1 MFTYLA
7 VMTSFMARDLRSK
20 VLTWWISGD
29 STQITIFLSTD
40 SIITI
45 FNVTYSVL
53 YTSMLT
59 YFYHNDPYFDVMG
72 LVKPC
77 EKSVPQF
84 FQFFLGYIFAWRTPQ
99 ARCCI
104 LARFYFSV
112 PFDSD
117 QSPIRHDMVKRKLQV
132 QVNTAEPTQHK
143 PAPTSCIVTLAASSL
158 KAKV

>member
-1 MFTYLA
+1 
-7 VMTSFMARDLRSK
+7 MARDLRSK

-53 YTSMLT
+53 YTSIMLT
-59 YFYHNDPYFDVMG
+59 YFYHNDLYFDVMG

-84 FQFFLGYIFAWRTPQ
+84 FYVTFLLNVLPRPAV
-99 ARCCI
+99 ASCI

-132 QVNTAEPTQHK
+132 NTAEPTHHK
-143 PAPTSCIVTLAASSL
+143 PAPTSRIATLATSSL

>member
-1 MFTYLA
+1 
-7 VMTSFMARDLRSK
+7 MTSFMARDLRSK

-53 YTSMLT
+53 YTSIMLT

-84 FQFFLGYIFAWRTPQ
+84 FYCFYVTFLLDVLPRPAIASCT
-99 ARCCI
+99 
-104 LARFYFSV
+104 LARSYFSV

-132 QVNTAEPTQHK
+132 NTAEPTQHK
-143 PAPTSCIVTLAASSL
+143 PAPTSRIATSAASSL